1 MKSINF
7 TENKI
12 FYLSLFFL
20 IIFASFLRIYNI
32 NFDDLWTDEIFSFW
46 VSDPSISFN
55 ETLIRAFSSGLNF
68 FFDLCLKFFHFLFGY
83 DVHVSRYFSL
93 IISIV
98 SLNLFALLLIKITN
112 KKSVILGFFI
122 LTINLYHIKYSQE
135 LRSYILT
142 FLFTIIFLFLNFNRK
157 NSN

>member
-7 TENKI
+7 LENKL
-12 FYLSLFFL
+12 FYLSLFSL

-68 FFDLCLKFFHFLFGY
+68 FF
-83 DVHVSRYFSL
+83 
-93 IISIV
+93 
-98 SLNLFALLLIKITN
+98 
-112 KKSVILGFFI
+112 
-122 LTINLYHIKYSQE
+122 
-135 LRSYILT
+135 
-142 FLFTIIFLFLNFNRK
+142 
-157 NSN
+157 